1 MINKQD
7 MDKFNINNR
16 IMIKMDN
23 TTEKINI

>member
-7 MDKFNINNR
+7 MDKFNINNK

-23 TTEKINI
+23 TTEKIKI

>member
-7 MDKFNINNR
+7 MDKFNINIK

-23 TTEKINI
+23 TTEKIKI

>member
-1 MINKQD
+1 

>member
-7 MDKFNINNR
+7 MDKFNINIK

-23 TTEKINI
+23 TTENIKI